1 MATATKR
8 RASAKDVWR
17 ALFEL
22 AFENRAKMVG
32 RILELGLTPP
42 QAFALRRLDP
52 ERPVPMSELA
62 AWLACDASNVT
73 GLVDRLEARGLVERR
88 SVEHDRRVKALAVT
102 PAGVEMRRRLIDL
115 MHEPPDWVAA
125 LSGEDRDTL
134 REILARARSQT

>member
-1 MATATKR
+1 MATAVKR
-8 RASAKDVWR
+8 STSAKDVWR

-22 AFENRAKMVG
+22 TFANRGKLVA

-52 ERPVPMSELA
+52 ERPVPMSDLA

-88 SVEHDRRVKALAVT
+88 SVEGDRRVKALAVT
-102 PAGVEMRRRLIDL
+102 PEGVEMRRRLL
-115 MHEPPDWVAA
+115 AAMHEPPAWVHP
-125 LSGEDRDTL
+125 LSGQDRETPL
-134 REILARARSQT
+134 EILDRA